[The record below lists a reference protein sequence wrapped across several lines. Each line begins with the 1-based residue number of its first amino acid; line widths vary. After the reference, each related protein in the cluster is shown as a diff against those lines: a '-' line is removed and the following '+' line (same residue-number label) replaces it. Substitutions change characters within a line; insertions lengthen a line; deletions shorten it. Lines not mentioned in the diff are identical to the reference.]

1 MEFNE
6 GGCYWLIRQENS
18 QLIREVEVALF
29 PAYPYFVFGLQK
41 QKSDKND
48 ENLGHLSSE

>member
-1 MEFNE
+1 MKSNE

-18 QLIREVEVALF
+18 RLIGEVEVASF